1 MTGRIF
7 DIKRFAVHDGPGIR
21 TTAFFKG
28 CPLHCLWCQNPEG
41 IDGERDLWVKR
52 EKCLR
57 CGACAAACREGALS
71 LEEGHIRVNRELC
84 TFCGACMDRC
94 PAGAVQRIDREVS
107 PEELAEELALD
118 RVFFDVSGGGV
129 TLSGGEPLAQS
140 EFAFALLEK
149 LKALGIHT
157 CMESSL
163 FAPEAVMRRLPEL
176 LDCLI
181 CDIKIF
187 DEEDHRHYVGE
198 SNRLILENFR
208 RAAAAFPRVLVRIPL
223 IPEITATEK
232 NLRAVGDFVRSCRP
246 DIEIELLNYN
256 WFSESKYTLLDKPHF
271 NAKARPFPEEDI
283 SRFYSWAAPRPA
295 DGGSHVDRS

>member
-21 TTAFFKG
+21 TTAFLKG
-28 CPLHCLWCQNPEG
+28 CPLRCLWCQNPEG
-41 IDGERDLWVKR
+41 IDGGRDLWVKR

-57 CGACAAACREGALS
+57 CGACVELCREGALS
-71 LEEGHIRVNRELC
+71 LGEGNIRINRGAC
-84 TFCGACMDRC
+84 TFCGACMGRC
-94 PAGAVQRIDREVS
+94 PTGAIQRIDREIS

-149 LKALGIHT
+149 LKVMGIHT
-157 CMESSL
+157 CMETSL
-163 FAPEAVMRRLPEL
+163 FAPEAVIRRLPEF

-187 DEEDHRHYVGE
+187 DEEDHRRYVGE

-208 RAAAAFPRVLVRIPL
+208 LAAAAFPRVLVRIPL
-223 IPEITATEK
+223 IPDITATEK
-232 NLRAVGDFVRSCRP
+232 NLRAVGNFVRSCLP
-246 DIEIELLNYN
+246 DAGIELLNYN

-271 NAKARPFPEEDI
+271 NAGARSFQDEDL

-295 DGGSHVDRS
+295 RGGSHVDRS